1 MSTIN
6 SMKYDVSAY
15 SAIKINLEKR
25 LTVERAL
32 AQFQH
37 LLEFYARVDKLPF
50 VIDSFGEFIQHME
63 NHLPD
68 IVCDDEEE
76 ALPFDD

>member
-32 AQFQH
+32 AQLQH

-76 ALPFDD
+76 ALPFDE